1 MADAPKL
8 LCDAAANPKVLG
20 GPRCGKPAIYSTP
33 LGYRCA
39 VCIELFKT
47 AARSPNTLANV
58 MAGRAR
64 TEEEIEAMIKALN

>member
-1 MADAPKL
+1 VTKDLQLK
-8 LCDAAANPKVLG
+8 CDAAENPKVLG

-39 VCIELFKT
+39 ACIELFK
-47 AARSPNTLANV
+47 ASARNPNTLANV
-58 MAGRAR
+58 IAGRAR